1 MEKKA
6 HTYKAVTLKD
16 VAAAADV
23 SVITASRALRTPEIV
38 SSKVRSRVEAAVA
51 ALGYM
56 PNQAARALASATTST
71 IGVIIPSVTNMVFA
85 DVLRGIYEAVEGT
98 EFQVQLGNSRYT
110 ARKEEELLRVFA
122 AQRPAGLIVPGIDQ
136 TGAARAILSSLGC
149 PVVQIM
155 DIGADPIDM
164 MIGFDH
170 REGGR
175 AATRHLME
183 KGYRRIGFIGA
194 RMDPRAQRRLDGY
207 LEVVQEAG
215 LYDDNLI
222 LTSPRASSVTHGGE
236 VFSDLLAIRPD
247 LDAVFCNN
255 DDMAL
260 GALFECQR
268 RRIRVPAQMGIIG
281 YNDLEYSAVSTPT
294 ISSIRTLRYDMGR
307 RAIEMI
313 AAANRG
319 ERPVPAV
326 VDVGYELKARQ
337 STDRKPP
344 DLPKDRA

>member
-1 MEKKA
+1 MSKKYS
-6 HTYKAVTLKD
+6 TYKAVTLKD

-23 SVITASRALRTPEIV
+23 SVITASRALRTPDIV
-38 SSKVRSRVEAAVA
+38 SEKVRARVSAAVD
-51 ALGYM
+51 ALGYA
-56 PNQAARALASATTST
+56 PNEAARALASATTST
-71 IGVIIPSVTNMVFA
+71 IGVIIPSVTNLVFA
-85 DVLRGIYEAVEGT
+85 DVLRGVYEAIEGSD
-98 EFQVQLGNSRYT
+98 FQVQLGNSRYT
-110 ARKEEELLRVFA
+110 ARKEEQLLKVFA
-122 AQRPAGLIVPGIDQ
+122 SQRPAGLIVSGIDQ
-136 TGAARAILSSLGC
+136 SETARAILSGLGC

-155 DIGADPIDM
+155 DIGPEPIDM

-175 AATRHLME
+175 AAARHLIE

-207 LEVVQEAG
+207 LEVMAAAG
-215 LYDDNLI
+215 LYDERLI
-222 LTSPRASSVTHGGE
+222 LTSPQASSVSRGSE
-236 VFSDLLAIRPD
+236 MFADFLAMVPD
-247 LDAVFCNN
+247 ADAVFCNN

-268 RRIRVPAQMGIIG
+268 RRIRVPEQFGIMG
-281 YNDLEYSAVSTPT
+281 YNDLEYTAVSTPT

-313 AAANRG
+313 IAASRG
-319 ERPVPAV
+319 ERPDPAV

-337 STDRKPP
+337 STDRKPNKGP
-344 DLPKDRA
+344 GGRI